1 MTQTIGRYEAQ
12 EEIGHGGMATV
23 LRARDPSMNREI
35 AIKLLP
41 KELLHNQ
48 AFRARFEREAHVV
61 ASLEHP
67 AIVPVYDFGEQD
79 SQPFLVMRLMT
90 GGSLRE
96 LMDQKKRFSLEEVI
110 EIFAVLAPALDYA
123 HEKGIIHRDLKPANI
138 LFDQDKRPYLSDFGI
153 AKLAEAGAT
162 LTGDAI
168 IGTPAYMSPEQVR
181 GESDLDGRS
190 DLYSLGIILFEMLTG
205 KLPFEANSP
214 TGQMMKHL
222 TAPVPDILEFVAD
235 LPPDMQMII
244 ERILAKRPDDRFASA
259 AELVQEMRSVLKSG
273 HVTSTFVPLKAAKQ
287 AEYASQP
294 TYQTLRS
301 ASTAPSKRI
310 SAWERPTYQTL
321 RSASTASSKGIPT
334 WAWMVPVVLVIGL
347 GAFFGVRALIPRGT
361 PTATLLVAAP
371 SVSRT
376 PASSTPVPSATPL
389 PQPTN
394 TPVPTATPTEANV
407 QVGAGTE
414 PTATPVPP
422 TATPSGPVIG
432 GADKLAFVSNN
443 DIWIMNL
450 DGSDAQQL
458 TSDGGSKA
466 QLQWSPDG
474 KAVFYI
480 TGRCLLSV
488 DIDAKVKSTIFCAN
502 WADYLG
508 DFEISPDQTQVAI
521 TLKDGLFILPYDLST
536 ISQITTKQR
545 LTSAEK
551 CISYTDA
558 AAYDVAWSRDG
569 KQLAVVLMA
578 TQSGRQVQMVQILDV
593 SRCGAPPVRVDAFPG
608 ERFTMKNYDRSP
620 VFLDFAWNGNDLFAL
635 AVNTLN
641 NFGEIYIY
649 NTVSK
654 KAEVKQPVGRCCY
667 RSFRWSPDGNYFL
680 LAFQDSRFGQGA
692 QLYYFIYGTIDSGA
706 DFQPIPLPPGVL
718 TNPRENPQPALRSY
732 RP

>member
-1 MTQTIGRYEAQ
+1 MTQTIGRYEVQ
-12 EEIGHGGMATV
+12 EEIGRGGMATV

-79 SQPFLVMRLMT
+79 GQPFLVMRLMT

-168 IGTPAYMSPEQVR
+168 VGTPAYMSPEQVR
-181 GESDLDGRS
+181 GENSLDGRS
-190 DLYSLGIILFEMLTG
+190 DLYSLGVILFEMLTG

-222 TAPVPDILEFVAD
+222 TAPVPDISEFVAD
-235 LPPDMQMII
+235 LSPDVQMII
-244 ERILAKRPDDRFASA
+244 ERVLAKQPDDRFASA

-273 HVTSTFVPLKAAKQ
+273 HVTSTFVPLKSAKK
-287 AEYASQP
+287 ARYSSQP
-294 TYQTLRS
+294 TYGGGTLQP
-301 ASTAPSKRI
+301 ASTAIPKGLP
-310 SAWERPTYQTL
+310 AWVW
-321 RSASTASSKGIPT
+321 I
-334 WAWMVPVVLVIGL
+334 VPVVLVVSL
-347 GAFFGVRALIPRGT
+347 GAFFGVRALIPHGT
-361 PTATLLVAAP
+361 PTATLLAA
-371 SVSRT
+371 VSPISQT
-376 PASSTPVPSATPL
+376 PASSTPIPSATPL

-394 TPVPTATPTEANV
+394 TPVPTATPTEGNIQA
-407 QVGAGTE
+407 GAGTE
-414 PTATPVPP
+414 PTVTPVPP

-450 DGSDAQQL
+450 DGSEAQQL
-458 TSDGGSKA
+458 TSDGGTKE

-488 DIDAKVKSTIFCAN
+488 DIETKAQSTVFCAN

-521 TLKDGLFILPYDLST
+521 TLKDGLFILPYNLST
-536 ISQITTKQR
+536 ISQITTQQR

-578 TQSGRQVQMVQILDV
+578 TQAGRQVQIVQVFDV
-593 SRCGAPPVRVDAFPG
+593 SRCGAPPVRIDTFPG

-718 TNPRENPQPALRSY
+718 TNSRENPQPALRPY

>member
-12 EEIGHGGMATV
+12 GEIGHGGMATV

-41 KELLHNQ
+41 RELLHNPS
-48 AFRARFEREAHVV
+48 FRARFEREAQVV

-79 SQPFLVMRLMT
+79 GQPFLVMRLMT

-96 LMDQKKRFSLEEVI
+96 LMEQKKRFSLEEVT

-123 HEKGIIHRDLKPANI
+123 HQKGIVHRDLKPANI

-181 GESDLDGRS
+181 GESSLDGRS

-222 TAPVPDILEFVAD
+222 TAPIPHISEFVTD
-235 LPPDMQMII
+235 LPPDVQMII
-244 ERILAKRPDDRFASA
+244 ERILAKQPDARFASA

-273 HVTSTFVPLKAAKQ
+273 HVTPAFVPLQAAKQ
-287 AEYASQP
+287 AQHFDQP
-294 TYQTLRS
+294 TYESLRPAS
-301 ASTAPSKRI
+301 AAT
-310 SAWERPTYQTL
+310 
-321 RSASTASSKGIPT
+321 SKGLPSWVWI
-334 WAWMVPVVLVIGL
+334 VPVVLVVSL
-347 GAFFGVRALIPRGT
+347 GAFFGVRALIPQGT
-361 PTATLLVAAP
+361 PTATLLAAAP
-371 SVSRT
+371 PVSNVSASPT
-376 PASSTPVPSATPL
+376 PAPSDTPL

-394 TPVPTATPTEANV
+394 TPVPTATPTEENT
-407 QVGAGTE
+407 QVGLETN
-414 PTATPVPP
+414 PTDTPVPP
-422 TATPSGPVIG
+422 TATSSGPVIG

-450 DGSDAQQL
+450 DGSEAQQL
-458 TSDGGSKA
+458 TSDGGSKE

-488 DIDAKVKSTIFCAN
+488 NIDTKAQSTVFCAN

-558 AAYDVAWSRDG
+558 AAYGAAWSRDG

-578 TQSGRQVQMVQILDV
+578 TQAGRQVQMVQVFDV
-593 SRCGAPPVRVDAFPG
+593 SRCGALPVRVDAFPG

-649 NTVSK
+649 NTASK

-680 LAFQDSRFGQGA
+680 LAFQDSRFGEGA

-706 DFQPIPLPPGVL
+706 DFQPIPLPAGVL
-718 TNPRENPQPALRSY
+718 TNSRENPQPALRPY